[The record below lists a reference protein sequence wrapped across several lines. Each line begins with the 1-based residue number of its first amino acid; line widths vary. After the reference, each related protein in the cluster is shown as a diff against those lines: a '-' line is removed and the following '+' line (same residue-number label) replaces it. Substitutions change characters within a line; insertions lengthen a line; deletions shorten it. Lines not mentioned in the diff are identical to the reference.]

1 MIHALHLL
9 WIVPLVSCVTVAGMS
24 VFIVN
29 SLRPN
34 MDNYPKDRIQEGNYA
49 NTAESEQENCRGH
62 QSENQSE

>member
-24 VFIVN
+24 VFMIHA
-29 SLRPN
+29 LKPN
-34 MDNYPKDRIQEGNYA
+34 MEDYPTDRIQEGNYA
-49 NTAESEQENCRGH
+49 NTTESEQKNCRGY